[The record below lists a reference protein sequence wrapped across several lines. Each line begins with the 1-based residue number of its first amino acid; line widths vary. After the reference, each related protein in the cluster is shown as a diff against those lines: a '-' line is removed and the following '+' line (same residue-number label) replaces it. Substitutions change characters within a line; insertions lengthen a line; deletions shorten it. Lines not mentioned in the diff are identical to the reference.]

1 MSTVY
6 ARCPVCGDLIPTF
19 EVRATRKGWFKP
31 HIMMEITNDVTD
43 WVAHMWAH
51 REDVWI

>member
-19 EVRATRKGWFKP
+19 EVRATRKGWFNT
-31 HIMMEITNDVTD
+31 HIAIEITNDATD